1 MAADNPTPLVTWA
14 QLTEGPLADL
24 VRSYPSGQ
32 AQTDLLIEATRVC
45 EEHCDRRLVP
55 FTGLIE
61 THRADGIDPDEYMD
75 SGAMP
80 LDLAG
85 SLGRNWA
92 ASFGSTAMIRRM
104 HLSEYAPRYPE
115 MWAYSNVTVQ
125 VVRSYGGS
133 ETVLPGNLT
142 MGPQPDTGFLWF
154 QLGQFIPAGSII
166 QVTYS
171 GGYQT
176 IPASL
181 VRAAKYMV
189 GSIAATELDPN
200 GQAHGHDPDLLRA
213 KAEEILTDY
222 VRA

>member
-1 MAADNPTPLVTWA
+1 MTADSPTPLVTWA
-14 QLTEGPLADL
+14 QLTEGPLGDL
-24 VRSYPSGQ
+24 VRSYLAGQ
-32 AQTDLLIEATRVC
+32 PQTDLLIEATRLC
-45 EEHCDRRLVP
+45 EEHCDRRLAP
-55 FTGLIE
+55 FTGIIE

-104 HLSEYAPRYPE
+104 HLSEYAPRYPD
-115 MWAYSNVTVQ
+115 MWAYSNVTVTIY
-125 VVRSYGGS
+125 RSYGGS
-133 ETVLPGNLT
+133 ENLLPGRILL
-142 MGPQPDTGFLWF
+142 GPQPDTGLLWF
-154 QLGQFIPAGSII
+154 ELGTFIPAGSVL
-166 QVTYS
+166 QVTYN

-181 VRAAKYMV
+181 VRAAKYMA
-189 GSIAATELDPN
+189 GSIAATELDPQ

-213 KAEEILTDY
+213 KAEEALVNY
-222 VRA
+222 VRS